1 MGLSPAPPR
10 RDAERRDQERDA
22 QEAADGEQDRRPAA
36 PPRRG
41 LLRPQGLRPDDPARG
56 REPAL
61 RLLARRQRPGHVRR
75 GHGPDDRRD
84 DPPPRPGPGD
94 RVLDVGCGNGT
105 PALQL
110 ARARDVH
117 VVGISVSARQV
128 ERGNRRAQEAGLADR
143 VRFEQINAMDLPF
156 EDGSFDRAW
165 ALESMLHMPDKR
177 QVLAEMCRVVRPG
190 ARIPIADMVY
200 LGPEAGRGPSVTVS
214 DTHIYASLTDIEDY
228 PDVIRAAG
236 LSVLELTDITHETA
250 RTNDGYLDWIRAH
263 RDEYVDIIGVEGYEL
278 IVHNQQALG
287 RMPELGYI
295 FATAQR
301 PGP

>member
-1 MGLSPAPPR
+1 MTLSDVTKNATPKKPPTVNRTVAPQPR
-10 RDAERRDQERDA
+10 RVGDYYDHKVFDLMTQLGDGNLHYGYWHDDSDRATFDEAMVQMTDEMIRR
-22 QEAADGEQDRRPAA
+22 
-36 PPRRG
+36 
-41 LLRPQGLRPDDPARG
+41 LDPA
-56 REPAL
+56 
-61 RLLARRQRPGHVRR
+61 
-75 GHGPDDRRD
+75 
-84 DPPPRPGPGD
+84 PGD